1 MVETGSDFLSGD
13 LISASLNALPQKSR
27 RIVLGKARENVR
39 LANWKTKQRRF
50 NKRLMKLIDRLME
63 RRSELNSSRKLLDE
77 AQQVTEKVQAEVSQ
91 GRKSS
96 ESASAQLRKV
106 EEEKNEYQEQL
117 RKNLITA

>member
-1 MVETGSDFLSGD
+1 
-13 LISASLNALPQKSR
+13 
-27 RIVLGKARENVR
+27 
-39 LANWKTKQRRF
+39 
-50 NKRLMKLIDRLME
+50 ME

-117 RKNLITA
+117 RKNLITALDIHLRRRLKRQKGVMFMRVGGA